1 MLTKFL
7 IGTKDFLFDTWWKTI
22 ITWILLIALL
32 WVAASFYLLSQ
43 TSTLVFNNTVSW
55 APVPNIGFEQ
65 NYVRNSK
72 NENISLAYFPNSNK
86 KEVILY
92 LHGNAGR
99 INDFFKDLT
108 AQANVLSPAYTGYHE
123 SEGDPTPEKVYET
136 ARLAYDWLVNVK
148 GYKEN
153 QITILGHSLGGSPS
167 TYLASIRPQAKRL
180 VLINTF
186 SSIQSM
192 CFRSY
197 TILCG
202 FTGGVFNSAE
212 NAKKVEIPVR
222 QFGYKNDLTV
232 PFDEGKTLYTYF
244 EKSPDKKFIELDEFT
259 HTFPNFKKVF
269 AEVSFS

>member
-232 PFDEGKTLYTYF
+232 PFEEGKTLYTYF